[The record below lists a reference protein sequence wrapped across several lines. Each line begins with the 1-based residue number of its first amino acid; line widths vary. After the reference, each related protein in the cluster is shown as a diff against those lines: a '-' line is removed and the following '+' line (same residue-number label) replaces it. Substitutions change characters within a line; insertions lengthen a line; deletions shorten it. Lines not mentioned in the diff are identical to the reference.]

1 MDMVRLSLVVVTTLV
16 YNVKRFAF
24 SVSLTL
30 QEAVSENRNFTHAK
44 RRTKKAVD
52 RKTWLD

>member
-24 SVSLTL
+24 SVPLTL
-30 QEAVSENRNFTHAK
+30 QEAVCENRNLMINQRITF
-44 RRTKKAVD
+44 V
-52 RKTWLD
+52 